1 MKCIIII
8 ILILGSES
16 IIYSQSYHM
25 NIKLKD
31 GSRFNYPIE
40 EIRKMDFDNVTRID
54 DTEKM
59 NRILNSFIL
68 KQNYPNPFNPST
80 SIEYELAKPGLVNVS
95 IFNSNGQ
102 LIKKLV
108 DDFRSKGSFKTNWSG
123 INSNGLKVSSGI
135 YIYSVKVDNL
145 ILSKKMVLLK

>member
-1 MKCIIII
+1 MKSI
-8 ILILGSES
+8 ILIIFILGSES

-31 GSRFNYPIE
+31 GSLIAYRIE
-40 EIRKMDFDNVTRID
+40 DIRKVDFDNVTGIEE
-54 DTEKM
+54 TEKM

-80 SIEYELAKPGLVNVS
+80 SIEYELPKPGLVNVS

-108 DDFRSKGSFKTNWSG
+108 TEFKNKGYFKTNWDG
-123 INSNGLKVSSGI
+123 KNSNGLKVSSGI

-145 ILSKKMVLLK
+145 ILSKKMILLK